1 LAVVVLVAGLGKAL
15 VTFRGPLVARMV
27 ARGHEVVAMA
37 PDPTPPDGLDA
48 LGARYL
54 PLPLERAGTDP
65 VRDLRV
71 IASLARTF
79 RSLRAD
85 VVLGYNVKPMVYSM
99 LAARWAGV
107 PRRHALVT
115 GLGYLF
121 LPDGSRRH
129 RLVGLVARPMYRA
142 ALSSASGVFVQNP
155 DDARDLRAAHVLSRR
170 IPVTRVMGSG
180 IDLHAFP
187 AAPVPDGPQH
197 FLFMGRLLRDK
208 GVYEFVEAARRVRR
222 QHPDVRCTL
231 LGALDPNP
239 SSVSPDVLA
248 DWQREGVVTYAAET
262 RDVRPFLQ
270 ACTVFVLPSY
280 REGTPRSVLEAM
292 ATGRATVTT
301 DAPGCRETVDD
312 GDNGFLVPVADP
324 GALADAMNRFV
335 ADPGLAVRMGARG
348 RALVAERFEVSSVVD
363 TMIRTMAL

>member
-1 LAVVVLVAGLGKAL
+1 MVVLVSGLGRAL
-15 VTFRGPLVARMV
+15 VTFRGPLIARMV
-27 ARGHEVVAMA
+27 ALGHEVVAMA
-37 PDPTPPDGLDA
+37 PDPEAPEGLAA

-65 VRDLRV
+65 LRDLRV
-71 IASLARTF
+71 LASLTRTF
-79 RSLRAD
+79 RSLRAE

-99 LAARWAGV
+99 LAALAAGV
-107 PRRHALVT
+107 PRRYALVT

-142 ALSSASGVFVQNP
+142 GLGAATGVFVQNP
-155 DDARDLRAAHVLSRR
+155 DDARDLRAAHVLPRR
-170 IPVTRVMGSG
+170 AQVTRVMGSG
-180 IDLHAFP
+180 IDLREFP
-187 AAPVPDGPQH
+187 AGPVPEGPQH

-208 GVYEFVEAARRVRR
+208 GVYEFVEAARQVRR
-222 QHPDVRCTL
+222 RHPDVRCTV

-239 SSVSPDVLA
+239 SSVRPEALA
-248 DWQREGVVTYAAET
+248 EWQREGVVTYAPET
-262 RDVRPFLQ
+262 KDVRPFLRD
-270 ACTVFVLPSY
+270 CTVFVLPSY

-312 GDNGFLVPVADP
+312 GDNGFLVPVRDAD
-324 GALADAMNRFV
+324 ALAAAMERFV
-335 ADPGLAVRMGARG
+335 ADPTLAVRMGARG
-348 RALVAERFEVSSVVD
+348 RALVEERFEVSRVVD
-363 TMIRTMAL
+363 TMIETMGL